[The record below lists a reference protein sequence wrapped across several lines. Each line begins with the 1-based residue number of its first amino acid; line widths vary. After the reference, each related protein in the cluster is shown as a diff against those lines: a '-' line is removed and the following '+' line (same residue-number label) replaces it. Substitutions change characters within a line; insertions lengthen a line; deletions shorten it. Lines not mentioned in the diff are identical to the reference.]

1 MGARK
6 TPDYYPEDSAG
17 LLELVGE
24 IYQAGLEPER
34 WPQVLKQLS
43 DTFAADLACIY
54 TPIVARP
61 EQAIYLTHNFSEAS
75 QTAYSA
81 YYHQHDAWTRSAV
94 DKSIYIQG
102 TIVFGEQLILPSDLH
117 RTEFYQ
123 DFLKPNGM
131 EWIITTAL
139 FDGRHDPDT
148 PATHMTFTRHPQQRA
163 FEADQLALLE
173 LLAPHVRRALKMHW
187 QLTQMHLREA
197 MHASALDQLGYG
209 LILIG
214 QDGGVMYLNE
224 AAEKM
229 IWAADGLSLRASRL
243 QAATP
248 EDQDALNQL
257 IREACIGLGGSLY
270 LQRNSTG
277 ENTAHTQTAPTGKQF
292 YSLTA
297 SPLRE
302 DALPPA
308 YKASLNSIGPRAM
321 LLLQDPEQNRHK
333 PGLEQFAILHRL
345 TQAERRVL
353 NLLLQDKSPKQIAEQ
368 LGVGI
373 RTIRTQ
379 LSSLYTK
386 TRTRNQRELIAQAM
400 RIAGVNP

>member
-6 TPDYYPEDSAG
+6 TQHNYPEDSAG

-61 EQAIYLTHNFSEAS
+61 EQAIYLTHNYTEAS
-75 QTAYSA
+75 QIAYST
-81 YYHQHDAWTRSAV
+81 YYHQHDAWTRSALQ
-94 DKSIYIQG
+94 KAIYIQG
-102 TIVFGEQLILPSDLH
+102 TIAFGEQLISRQELH
-117 RTEFYQ
+117 GTEFYQ
-123 DFLKPNGM
+123 DFLKPHGM
-131 EWIITTAL
+131 EWMITTAL

-163 FEADQLALLE
+163 FEADQPALLE

-197 MHASALDQLGYG
+197 IHASALDQLGCG
-209 LILIG
+209 LILLG
-214 QDGGVMYLNE
+214 QDGGVAYLNE
-224 AAEKM
+224 TAEQ
-229 IWAADGLSLRASRL
+229 IIRAGEGLSVRAGRL
-243 QAATP
+243 HVATP
-248 EDQDALNQL
+248 HDQDALNRL
-257 IREACIGLGGSLY
+257 IREACIGLGGSLC
-270 LQRNSTG
+270 LQRSTG
-277 ENTAHTQTAPTGKQF
+277 ENTTRTQTVPKGKRI
-292 YSLTA
+292 YCLTA

-302 DALPPA
+302 DVLPPA
-308 YKASLNSIGPRAM
+308 FKASLNGIGPRAM
-321 LLLQDPEQNRHK
+321 LLLQDPEQNRYK
-333 PGLEQFAILHRL
+333 PELEHYAAMHHI
-345 TQAERRVL
+345 TQAEHRVL
-353 NLLLQDKSPKQIAEQ
+353 SLLLQDKSPKLIAEQ

-373 RTIRTQ
+373 RTVRTQ

-400 RIAGVNP
+400 RIGCVNP

>member
-1 MGARK
+1 MASSK
-6 TPDYYPEDSAG
+6 TQQRYPEQNAG

-43 DTFAADLACIY
+43 NTFAADLACIY
-54 TPIVARP
+54 TPIVTRP
-61 EQAIYLTHNFSEAS
+61 EQAIYLTHNYTEAS
-75 QTAYSA
+75 QIAYST
-81 YYHQHDAWTRSAV
+81 YYHQHDAWTRSALQ
-94 DKSIYIQG
+94 KAIYIQG
-102 TIVFGEQLILPSDLH
+102 TIAFGEQLISQQELH
-117 RTEFYQ
+117 GTEFYQ
-123 DFLKPNGM
+123 DFLKPHGM
-131 EWIITTAL
+131 EWMITTAL

-163 FEADQLALLE
+163 FEADQPALLE

-187 QLTQMHLREA
+187 QLTQIHLREA
-197 MHASALDQLGYG
+197 MHASALDQLGCG
-209 LILIG
+209 LILLG
-214 QDGGVMYLNE
+214 QDGGVMYVNE

-229 IWAADGLSLRASRL
+229 IRAGDGLSLRAGRL
-243 QAATP
+243 HAATP
-248 EDQDALNQL
+248 HDQDALNRL
-257 IREACIGLGGSLY
+257 IREACIGLGGSLC

-277 ENTAHTQTAPTGKQF
+277 ENTTHTLPTGKRV

-302 DALPPA
+302 DALTSA

-321 LLLQDPEQNRHK
+321 LLVQDPERNRYK
-333 PGLEQFAILHRL
+333 PGLEQFAAMHHI
-345 TQAERRVL
+345 TQAELRVL
-353 NLLLQDKSPKQIAEQ
+353 SLLMQDKSPKQIAEQ

-386 TRTRNQRELIAQAM
+386 TGSRNQRELIAQVM
-400 RIAGVNP
+400 RIGSLNP

>member
-1 MGARK
+1 MASAK
-6 TPDYYPEDSAG
+6 TQQRYPEQNAG

-61 EQAIYLTHNFSEAS
+61 EQSIYLTHNYTEAS
-75 QTAYSA
+75 QIAYST
-81 YYHQHDAWTRSAV
+81 YYHQHDAWTRSALQ
-94 DKSIYIQG
+94 KAIYIQG
-102 TIVFGEQLILPSDLH
+102 TIAFGEQLVSQQELH

-123 DFLKPNGM
+123 DFLKPHGM
-131 EWIITTAL
+131 EWMITTAL

-163 FEADQLALLE
+163 FETDQLALLE

-197 MHASALDQLGYG
+197 MHASALDQLGCG
-209 LILIG
+209 LILLG
-214 QDGGVMYLNE
+214 QDGGVMYVNE

-229 IWAADGLSLRASRL
+229 IRDGDGLSLRAGRL
-243 QAATP
+243 HAATP
-248 EDQDALNQL
+248 HDQDALNRL
-257 IREACIGLGGSLY
+257 IREACIGLGGSLC

-277 ENTAHTQTAPTGKQF
+277 KRI

-333 PGLEQFAILHRL
+333 PGLDQFATLHRL
-345 TQAERRVL
+345 TQAEHRVL
-353 NLLLQDKSPKQIAEQ
+353 SLLLQDKSPKQIAEQ

-373 RTIRTQ
+373 RTIRTH

-400 RIAGVNP
+400 RMSGVNP